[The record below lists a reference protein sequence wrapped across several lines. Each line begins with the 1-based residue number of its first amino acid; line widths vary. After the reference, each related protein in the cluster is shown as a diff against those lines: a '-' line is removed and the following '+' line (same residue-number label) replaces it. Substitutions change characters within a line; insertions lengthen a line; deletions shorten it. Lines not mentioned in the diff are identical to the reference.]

1 MTEAMSLPL
10 RRVSISFFAIRYRVL
25 IDIYIISTSIYVVQ
39 LLILSRLQLLMI
51 RVKFSGNYHEL
62 LIQKR
67 PRDFSCEI
75 QYNDSHHWKEKSN
88 TTQNCH

>member
-25 IDIYIISTSIYVVQ
+25 IDIYIISTSIYVV
-39 LLILSRLQLLMI
+39 LSRLQLLMI
-51 RVKFSGNYHEL
+51 RVKFSGYCYEL

-88 TTQNCH
+88 TSQNCH

>member
-25 IDIYIISTSIYVVQ
+25 IDIYIISTSIYVE

-88 TTQNCH
+88 TSQNCH